1 MKKRMTGGEGEEGI
15 RNKDARALFKFNTA
29 AFPDS
34 PQSSYNLGFLYE
46 RIRNLEAALKY
57 YETAYEKALKA
68 NPLTAGHSSASLF
81 PRSEKCY
88 LRLLIDL
95 KT

>member
-1 MKKRMTGGEGEEGI
+1 VFFE
-15 RNKDARALFKFNTA
+15 LNTA

-68 NPLTAGHSSASLF
+68 NPQTSGFYKMQAD
-81 PRSEKCY
+81 
-88 LRLLIDL
+88 RLKNRLP
-95 KT
+95 KKQ